1 MHRLAGATLLLLL
14 ATFTLTG
21 CPEKGTGSGGNPA
34 TGDTI
39 VLGEYESMTGA
50 EATFG
55 ESTHRGIML
64 ALDEVNAAG
73 GVKGKKVTV
82 INRDDKGNEQEAQNC
97 VLRLCTEDKVAAIL
111 GEVASG
117 RSIAG
122 GRVAQKNGIPM
133 LSPSSTNADVTK
145 IGDMI
150 FRVCFIDDFQG
161 YVGAKFAFENLKAKK
176 VAIFY
181 DQTQPYSAGL
191 REDFT
196 KAFKGFGGAIVEDL
210 PYSGGDTDFSAQLNK
225 IKESGAEAVYVPG
238 YYTEGGNIALQA
250 RKLGIKV
257 PLIGGDGWDSPKLA
271 EIAKDAI
278 EGCYYSNHYSE
289 EETRPEVQEFVKK
302 FKEKNPPQFPPDGLA
317 ALGYDAAK
325 LMCDAMNRAPSL
337 SGKDIAAALAAT
349 KDFKG
354 VTGSITIDKDRNA
367 KKAAVMLEMK
377 AGKPHYLATVQP
389 SN

>member
-1 MHRLAGATLLLLL
+1 MTRTFAFALATLAIGLS
-14 ATFTLTG
+14 G
-21 CPEKGTGSGGNPA
+21 CPSGGESRN
-34 TGDTI
+34 TI
-39 VLGEYESMTGA
+39 LLGEYESMTGA

-55 ESTHRGIML
+55 ESTHRAILL
-64 ALDEVNAAG
+64 ALDEVNKAG
-73 GVKGKKVTV
+73 GVKGKQVEVK
-82 INRDDKGNEQEAQNC
+82 NLDDQGKEQEAQNC
-97 VLRLCTEDKVAAIL
+97 VLRLCTEDKVTALL

-133 LSPSSTNADVTK
+133 VSPSSTNATVTQ

-161 YVGAKFAFENLKAKK
+161 FVCAKFCNENLKAKK
-176 VAIFY
+176 VAVFY
-181 DQTQPYSAGL
+181 DQSQPYSSGL
-191 REDFT
+191 RDDFK
-196 KAFKGFGGAIVEDL
+196 KAFATMGGTIAEDL

-225 IKESGAEAVYVPG
+225 IKAAAPEAIYIPG

-250 RKLGIKV
+250 RKLGITV
-257 PLIGGDGWDSPKLA
+257 PLVGSDGWDSPKLA

-289 EETRPEVQEFVKK
+289 EEQRPEVKEFVKK
-302 FKEKNPPQFPPDGLA
+302 FTEKNPGYPADGLA

-325 LMCDAMNRAPSL
+325 LLCDAMNRAASL

-367 KKAAVMLEMK
+367 RKAAVMLEMK
-377 AGKPHYLATVQP
+377 AGKPHYISSVPP